1 MWQDEQKELDEITAK
16 RQKRGKNEEE
26 APAEEKT
33 ILHSTTRHNNI
44 QSTKRVFDLL
54 LTLRLSLTA
63 VKDAYDYQG
72 RSYLHIPQDVGINL
86 RSPDIPDKCYLPKK
100 QLHVWT
106 GHTKVSRRPPVI
118 SVCRLGLDIS
128 PFDSQACNLIHFDS
142 ISIHLE
148 YIIQHA

>member
-33 ILHSTTRHNNI
+33 ILHSTTRHNI
-44 QSTKRVFDLL
+44 QSTKHVFDLL

-106 GHTKVSRRPPVI
+106 GHTKVSRRPPVFG
-118 SVCRLGLDIS
+118 V
-128 PFDSQACNLIHFDS
+128 
-142 ISIHLE
+142 
-148 YIIQHA
+148 